1 MSSIILFVAFVALIV
16 LGVPIA
22 FGMLIAAALTLVVDD
37 TMPMAM
43 LGQRMGTGVENFT
56 YLAIP
61 LFILAGAIMEHSGIS
76 RRLVNFARALVGH
89 LPGGMGHVVVVSE
102 IFFSGISGASLSDAS
117 AIGSLMFP
125 ALRRAGYDSARATA
139 LIAAACAMGILIPP
153 CLTMVVLGALAGV
166 SVSALFFA
174 GFLPGFVM
182 ALALMAL
189 VYYQSKRGILPGG
202 EARASWAETGRAGL
216 DAVIP
221 LMMPVII
228 FGGIF
233 GGVFSATEA
242 AAVAVLYAAIV
253 GMLIY
258 REIGLRSIYRIFVE
272 TAVITGAI
280 GLILGAAA
288 GFATLM
294 ALNGLPAMVADL
306 IQGVSRSPFV
316 FMVAANLVFIF
327 FGAVLDGIPAL
338 LLFVP
343 IFLPVAQSLGID
355 PLHFALVSV
364 ASLGIG
370 VIIPPIGIM
379 LLVIC
384 SITGTSLQE
393 ASRALMPY
401 LAILGVCLLI
411 IIALPWVVL
420 VVPRAMGL

>member
-1 MSSIILFVAFVALIV
+1 
-16 LGVPIA
+16 
-22 FGMLIAAALTLVVDD
+22 
-37 TMPMAM
+37 
-43 LGQRMGTGVENFT
+43 
-56 YLAIP
+56 
-61 LFILAGAIMEHSGIS
+61 
-76 RRLVNFARALVGH
+76 
-89 LPGGMGHVVVVSE
+89 
-102 IFFSGISGASLSDAS
+102 
-117 AIGSLMFP
+117 
-125 ALRRAGYDSARATA
+125 
-139 LIAAACAMGILIPP
+139 
-153 CLTMVVLGALAGV
+153 
-166 SVSALFFA
+166 VSALFFA

-202 EARASWAETGRAGL
+202 EARVSWAATGRAGL

-393 ASRALMPY
+393 AARALMPY